1 MSGARFVY
9 SCLWILL
16 LPVLFVRM
24 WWRGRRAPMYRQ
36 RWAERLGFYP
46 AAALPRAQGACVWV
60 HAVSVG
66 EALAAVPMVEQLL
79 LRHPD
84 TQIVMTTTTPTGS
97 ERVRAVFGDR
107 VLHVYAPW
115 ELPGA
120 VRRFFNAFRP
130 SLVLLLETEL
140 WPNIVATAAK
150 RDVPVMLINGRLSE
164 RSQRGYARLPALVTP
179 MLQAMRCLAVQT
191 QADAARFQAL
201 GAAENKVVVT
211 GSVKFDIDPDESLRH
226 AAALWREQLGARP
239 VWIAASTHAG
249 EDEPVLMAHKQLK
262 VHFPDA
268 LLILVPRHPE
278 RFAEV
283 GRLASAHGFS
293 VLKRSATQQV
303 EDSYSSHVEDSC
315 DVYLGDT
322 MGELMQMF
330 GFADVAFVGGSL
342 VDVGGHNLLE
352 PSAWG
357 LPVLTGPHLHNF
369 TLIAQLL
376 EQAGAMTVVADAEA
390 LAVQLVGLFGG
401 PAVDGEGAAQAQA
414 QAQAR
419 RQTMGDAAL
428 HVQAT
433 HRGALQRVLT
443 LVAASWPASL

>member
-1 MSGARFVY
+1 MTSARFFY
-9 SCLWILL
+9 SCLWIVLLPALL
-16 LPVLFVRM
+16 LRM

-46 AAALPRAQGACVWV
+46 TAALPRPHGVCVWV

-66 EALAAVPMVEQLL
+66 ETLAAVPMVEQLL
-79 LRHPD
+79 LRYPD

-97 ERVRAVFGDR
+97 ERVRAVFGER

-120 VRRFFNAFRP
+120 VARFFNAFRP

-150 RDVPVMLINGRLSE
+150 REVPVMLINGRLSE
-164 RSQRGYARLPALVTP
+164 RSQRGYARFPALVKP
-179 MLQAMRCLAVQT
+179 MLKALHGLAVQT
-191 QADAARFQAL
+191 PADAARFQEL
-201 GAAENKVVVT
+201 GAADSKIVVT
-211 GSVKFDIDPDESLRH
+211 GSVKFDIDPDDGLRQV
-226 AAALWREQLGARP
+226 AGRWRQHLGLRP

-249 EDEPVLMAHKQLK
+249 EDEPVLVAHKQLK
-262 VHFPDA
+262 TRFPDA

-283 GRLASAHGFS
+283 GQLARTQGFS
-293 VLKRSATQQV
+293 VQKRSEAA
-303 EDSYSSHVEDSC
+303 HVGTGC

-369 TLIAQLL
+369 ALIAQLL
-376 EQAGAMTVVADAEA
+376 EQAGAMTIVESADA
-390 LAVQLVGLFGG
+390 L
-401 PAVDGEGAAQAQA
+401 AAQLLELFAENDAELAQS
-414 QAQAR
+414 QGLSR
-419 RQTMGDAAL
+419 RQAMGDAAL
-428 HVQAT
+428 HVQGT

-443 LVAASWPASL
+443 LVSASWPSLDSL

>member
-1 MSGARFVY
+1 MTGARFIY
-9 SCLWILL
+9 SSLWVLL
-16 LPVLFVRM
+16 LPLLLMRM
-24 WWRGRRAPMYRQ
+24 WWRGRRAPLYRE

-46 AAALPRAQGACVWV
+46 STALPKEQGGCVWV

-79 LRHPD
+79 SRYPE

-97 ERVRAVFGDR
+97 ERVRAVFGHR

-120 VRRFFNAFRP
+120 VRRFFNAFQP

-140 WPNIVATAAK
+140 WPNIVATAATRK
-150 RDVPVMLINGRLSE
+150 VPVMLINGRLSE
-164 RSQRGYARLPALVTP
+164 RSQRGYARFPALVTP
-179 MLQAMRCLAVQT
+179 MLQAMHCLAVQT
-191 QADAARFQAL
+191 QADATRFQEL
-201 GAAENKVVVT
+201 GAAENSIAVT
-211 GSVKFDIDPDESLRH
+211 GSVKFDIDPNESLRQG
-226 AAALWREQLGARP
+226 AALWRQQLGARP

-249 EDEPVLMAHKQLK
+249 EDEPVLVAHKQLK
-262 VHFPDA
+262 MHFPDA

-283 GRLASAHGFS
+283 GQLASAHGFT
-293 VLKRSATQQV
+293 VLKRSATKQV
-303 EDSYSSHVEDSC
+303 DAAC

-376 EQAGAMTVVADAEA
+376 EQAGAMTIVADADA

-401 PAVDGEGAAQAQA
+401 PVVEGAVSVPNQAA
-414 QAQAR
+414 SHAR
-419 RQTMGDAAL
+419 RKTMGDAAL

-443 LVAASWPASL
+443 LVAASWPLSS

>member
-1 MSGARFVY
+1 MTSARFLY
-9 SCLWILL
+9 SCLWMVL
-16 LPVLFVRM
+16 LPVLLLRM
-24 WWRGRRAPMYRQ
+24 WWRGRRAPLYRQ

-46 AAALPRAQGACVWV
+46 AAALPRLQGGCVWV

-66 EALAAVPMVEQLL
+66 ETLAAVPMVEQLL
-79 LRHPD
+79 LCYPD

-97 ERVRAVFGDR
+97 ERVRAAFGDR

-120 VRRFFNAFRP
+120 VARFFNAFRP

-140 WPNIVATAAK
+140 WPNIVATAAA
-150 RDVPVMLINGRLSE
+150 RQVPVMLINGRLSE
-164 RSQRGYARLPALVTP
+164 RSQRGYARFPALVKP
-179 MLQAMRCLAVQT
+179 MLNALHCLAVQT
-191 QADAARFQAL
+191 PADATRFHEL
-201 GAAENKVVVT
+201 GAADSKIVVT
-211 GSVKFDIDPDESLRH
+211 GSVKFDIDPDESLRQS
-226 AAALWREQLGARP
+226 AVRWRQQLGPRP

-249 EDEPVLMAHKQLK
+249 EDEPVLTAHKQLK
-262 VHFPDA
+262 MRFPDA

-283 GRLASAHGFS
+283 GELARAKGFS
-293 VLKRSATQQV
+293 VLKRSEAVQV
-303 EDSYSSHVEDSC
+303 DTNC

-342 VDVGGHNLLE
+342 ADVGGHNLLE

-369 TLIAQLL
+369 ALIAQLL
-376 EQAGAMTVVADAEA
+376 EQAGAMTIVEGADA
-390 LAVQLVGLFGG
+390 L
-401 PAVDGEGAAQAQA
+401 AAQLLELFAEEDGAMPDFQGRS
-414 QAQAR
+414 R
-419 RQTMGDAAL
+419 RKTMGDAAL
-428 HVQAT
+428 QVQAT

-443 LVAASWPASL
+443 LVAASWPSASS